1 MVARFLARSN
11 QMAQSFTSWIKV
23 SWIFHASFDLPLK
36 KSRGIMTVAAP
47 WTGREHASRRCV
59 TSCLIYLMIRT
70 MLRSLHFQILHV
82 YIPSMFWRDH
92 VPLIYFSSVVNTCD
106 YTRQEVVGAVECQW
120 LCYSTSAKNPATRAG
135 AVGELKGFRRRSPA
149 AADGNE
155 LNMSGCL
162 GTGAS
167 L

>member
-1 MVARFLARSN
+1 
-11 QMAQSFTSWIKV
+11 
-23 SWIFHASFDLPLK
+23 
-36 KSRGIMTVAAP
+36 
-47 WTGREHASRRCV
+47 
-59 TSCLIYLMIRT
+59 
-70 MLRSLHFQILHV
+70 
-82 YIPSMFWRDH
+82 MFWRDH

-167 L
+167 EKYGCCSASSAEILLSGSYVNRDDNRSIPATVKNGIFCRN